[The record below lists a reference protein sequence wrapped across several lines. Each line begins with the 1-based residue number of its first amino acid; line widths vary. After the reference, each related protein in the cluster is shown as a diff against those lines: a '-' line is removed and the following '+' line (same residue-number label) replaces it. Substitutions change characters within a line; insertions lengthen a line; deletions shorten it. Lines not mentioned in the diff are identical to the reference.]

1 MECLS
6 QSDLLEEY
14 KIGALAFVPEHEID
28 RVWRYLKPLLD
39 PTDMIMSFSIYFEAT
54 WIGTSSTRPIL

>member
-39 PTDMIMSFSIYFEAT
+39 PMIMSFSTYFEAT